1 MLEHKHWQDLDT
13 NLIKKSKNVKKI
25 LTINVGFVTI
35 RQKPII
41 VIFTEAEMSIS
52 DAKQRF
58 NELQEEIVNDS
69 YWAHGVEVN
78 NMVELLKEHPA
89 LCSDALKMI
98 KENSDDMSGYD
109 KVDLLKSIVKI
120 KPELFPV
127 AQKVAPDKTFLV
139 HVFIATKDKLSEKD
153 INLIMGEFSFK
164 NFLKLYPRDEWH
176 TRLSN
181 QHAKKALNFI
191 EKVAKGNPENTEILK
206 KCLLLLKIY
215 NSEEKGKSL
224 TNEILT
230 LQPKLKEFTD
240 SLEILNFEIPRFP
253 KLEKIKEKK
262 NTTFTYTTGHS
273 DLTQLQYRMNFKSN
287 GGDIISS
294 YLQEEKRQQESE
306 IILSE
311 VNKIDKA
318 IGENVDLN
326 DVIKRFNSLVEQVN
340 KGNFASSVIQKLQ
353 NQRENISSKII
364 EEHKSHGKQIQQILN
379 SPEKLNEV
387 LNKIDFSN
395 DTSSILVSNIIEF
408 AERSKNVDVLKVLS
422 HKKEEAY
429 GVWNYEDIRKLEAT
443 FAVKNY
449 IVDTIYPNFLSREE
463 QSLYDYRDEAE
474 EEIIRKKKLAVAE
487 KLIQA
492 ADEVVNFGDE
502 QKKKEF
508 NDFIL
513 AEGEPRLAELDAWVM
528 EYLHENCTENNLNKV
543 NALRSFYGL
552 KVELQAGNAV
562 DADERAAVRKVFD
575 RTWSSYE
582 RGKNTETREPYYS
595 EADMAK
601 AREQAKELGKED
613 PVENNPYYENSVSP
627 AYRKY
632 FEEHDIYE
640 IYQNHKNDE
649 DKKYSAENYRDLL
662 IDKSPFKALRKHGLY
677 NDAKIIC
684 NTLEALQVEPEIAVQ
699 FNLKDLSDMV
709 VNSHNTFED
718 RKVYTKD
725 TEEYMFTKSPHTDE
739 LNGYWRDPYYWHQYD
754 DNDDEYDD
762 EYDNNDYEDVS
773 ENDETFA
780 EEKQYDEEGFEIIPD
795 TDYYSERDEEVAA
808 RDAWW
813 EDLSNHNPKAVKH
826 ISEAFARH
834 GRENKA
840 ISGFWE
846 AASYG
851 TPGVGSRKDWRLL
864 SATLHHAEAIQ
875 YGGNDDKKN
884 FVGATRYY
892 DSYGDTFDADDMHID
907 YHKSFHRRDTP
918 FDALYI
924 NSDAKSANDKL
935 ATVEKPD
942 ENAQKAFLITSF
954 TDPHMHFYAGFRKK
968 DQYTAPLYH
977 MRNIE
982 KDKQERVDKIE
993 KSLKY
998 LTKLGNVLS
1007 SITICVSEALKTEEK
1022 IKNSQEKINSKKA
1035 INQPKNQKFGTHQTK
1050 ITKLEARSI
1059 TD

>member
-1 MLEHKHWQDLDT
+1 
-13 NLIKKSKNVKKI
+13 
-25 LTINVGFVTI
+25 
-35 RQKPII
+35 
-41 VIFTEAEMSIS
+41 MSIS

-69 YWAHGVEVN
+69 YWEHEEEVN

-98 KENSDDMSGYD
+98 EENSDDMHYD
-109 KVDLLKSIVKI
+109 YQETLLKSIVKI
-120 KPELFPV
+120 KPELFPI
-127 AQKVAPDKTFLV
+127 AQKVAVAPDKTFLV
-139 HVFIATKDKLSEKD
+139 HVFVDTKDKLSEKD
-153 INLIMGEFSFK
+153 INLIMGQFSFK
-164 NFLKLYPRDEWH
+164 NFLKLYPRYEWH
-176 TRLSN
+176 ARLSN
-181 QHAKKALNFI
+181 QHAKKALKFI
-191 EKVAKGNPENTEILK
+191 EKVAKGNLENTEILK
-206 KCLLLLKIY
+206 KCLLLIKIY
-215 NSEEKGKSL
+215 D
-224 TNEILT
+224 TNENTSRITNKILA

-240 SLEILNFEIPRFP
+240 SLEILNFKIPTFP

-262 NTTFTYTTGHS
+262 NTTFKYTTGNS
-273 DLTQLQYRMNFKSN
+273 DLAQLQHRMDIKEDEK
-287 GGDIISS
+287 DIISP
-294 YLQEEKRQQESE
+294 YLKQKKKEEEKMISK
-306 IILSE
+306 I
-311 VNKIDKA
+311 NKLGKDLEKNSSLNQA
-318 IGENVDLN
+318 IHH
-326 DVIKRFNSLVEQVN
+326 FNALVKQVN
-340 KGNFASSVIQKLQ
+340 NSERSETVYQILQVWREKL
-353 NQRENISSKII
+353 SSKII

-379 SPEKLNEV
+379 SPKKLNEV

-395 DTSSILVSNIIEF
+395 DTSSILVSNIIEI

-443 FAVKNY
+443 FAAKNY
-449 IVDTIYPNFLSREE
+449 IVDTIYPNFLSQEE
-463 QSLYDYRDEAE
+463 QSSYIDRDESE

-492 ADEVVNFGDE
+492 ADEVVNLGDE

-601 AREQAKELGKED
+601 AREQAKEHGKKD
-613 PVENNPYYENSVSP
+613 PVENNRYYENSVSP

-739 LNGYWRDPYYWHQYD
+739 LDGYWRDPYYWHQYD
-754 DNDDEYDD
+754 DDDDEYND

-813 EDLSNHNPKAVKH
+813 QDLSNHNPKAVKH

-834 GRENKA
+834 GRENEA

-851 TPGVGSRKDWRLL
+851 TPGVGSRRDWRLL

-892 DSYGDTFDADDMHID
+892 DSYGDTFDEDDMHID

-924 NSDAKSANDKL
+924 NYDAKSANDKL

-954 TDPHMHFYAGFRKK
+954 TNPHMHFYAGFRKK

-998 LTKLGNVLS
+998 LTKLGNALS
-1007 SITICVSEALKTEEK
+1007 SISICVSEALKTEEK

-1035 INQPKNQKFGTHQTK
+1035 VSQPKNQNLRTHQTK
-1050 ITKLEARSI
+1050 INTMKEKSI